1 MSNAAMLAAIKK
13 KKQGDTLMG
22 DHQDS
27 AHPSQHADDNSK
39 DLHGLVESLNPHE
52 KDKLKTILANDGKNE
67 QSIPKG
73 GASSDEQ
80 AKIQDAMSKENNESS
95 LEESQE
101 QSFGDHEDDIAKSML
116 DSRHLG
122 GNPPTN
128 PRNLGERMKINLA
141 SKLKA
146 KGKI

>member
-1 MSNAAMLAAIKK
+1 MGWLGGRLAGVVDVQLVEALLDEHRFSYELDAI
-13 KKQGDTLMG
+13 
-22 DHQDS
+22 
-27 AHPSQHADDNSK
+27 SK
-39 DLHGLVESLNPHE
+39 DRLG
-52 KDKLKTILANDGKNE
+52 DGKNE
-67 QSIPKG
+67 QSIAKG

-80 AKIQDAMSKENNESS
+80 AKIQDAISKENNESS